1 MQAPLPP
8 MLRALM
14 QAILP
19 IETNNLATPPARV
32 MARYD
37 WWHVGSAVRVAVGA
51 SRRFD
56 AGFPIASSGIRIPP
70 LIVL

>member
-19 IETNNLATPPARV
+19 IETNNLATLPARAMIV
-32 MARYD
+32 DTWGAPSVLRSAHSD
-37 WWHVGSAVRVAVGA
+37 VSTPGSRSQVPE
-51 SRRFD
+51 S
-56 AGFPIASSGIRIPP
+56 GFHR
-70 LIVL
+70 